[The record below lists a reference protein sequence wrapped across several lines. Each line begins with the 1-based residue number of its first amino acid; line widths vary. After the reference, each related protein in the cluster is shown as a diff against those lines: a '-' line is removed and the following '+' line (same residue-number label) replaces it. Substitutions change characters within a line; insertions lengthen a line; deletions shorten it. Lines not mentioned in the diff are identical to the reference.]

1 MPNGFHGSL
10 EEWQR
15 LTVPFQ
21 RLDPVLEKFAQENGA
36 SVRKDYRNTPCRF
49 VEWSGDVHGS
59 VNFLLADEQSLILRV
74 HVAAWRDVAK
84 QRLLKEEVLVHSSTA
99 EGVADG
105 LMELLM
111 RGKKLLQS
119 WTPDDFPRVY

>member
-15 LTVPFQ
+15 LTAPFQ
-21 RLDPVLEKFAQENGA
+21 GLDPVLEKFAQENGA
-36 SVRKDYRNTPCRF
+36 SVRKDHRNTPCRL
-49 VEWSGDVHGS
+49 VEWSGDVNGS
-59 VNFLLADEQSLILRV
+59 INFLLADEQSLTLRV

-84 QRLLKEEVLVHSSTA
+84 QRFLKSEVLVHSSSA

-105 LMELLM
+105 LMDILM
-111 RGKKLLQS
+111 RGKRLLQS
-119 WTPDDFPRVY
+119 WKPDDLPRVY